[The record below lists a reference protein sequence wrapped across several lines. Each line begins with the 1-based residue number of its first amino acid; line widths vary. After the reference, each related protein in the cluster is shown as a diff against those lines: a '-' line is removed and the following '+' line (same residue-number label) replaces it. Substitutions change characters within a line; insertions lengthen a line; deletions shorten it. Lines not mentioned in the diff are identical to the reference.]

1 MVDDFTPHRIPVPYQ
16 SFINVLKIL
25 AVISV
30 LYIFLISIGLIG
42 TAFKGIGRGFAEELI
57 SSNAGPLIGLF
68 IGILATSIIQSS
80 STTTSIVVGLVAAG
94 TFGDDPHTAVAA
106 AIPYIM
112 GANIGTSI
120 TNTIVAMGHII
131 NKNEFRRAFSASI
144 VHDFFNVLSVLILFP
159 LQWATGFLSNS
170 ANWLASLIIGT
181 DAITFKSPL
190 KMITKPVVDWIRDL
204 FQFQDSNLGNWAL
217 ILLALIMLFISLR
230 FLTILIR
237 GLVMAK
243 LEAFFDSHIFKTWIR
258 AMIFGVFITVLVQS
272 SSITTSLVIPL
283 AGAGILR
290 LEQIFPY
297 TLGANIG
304 TTITALLAS
313 LVTGTHAPLA
323 VALGHLLFNIF
334 GIIIIWPFESIRTI
348 PIKMARWFAELSL
361 KNRIIPI
368 IYIVVVFFLIPISL
382 ILIVR

>member
-1 MVDDFTPHRIPVPYQ
+1 MVDDFNPHRSPAPYQ
-16 SFINVLKIL
+16 SFINFLKIL

-30 LYIFLISIGLIG
+30 LYFFLISIGLIG
-42 TAFKGIGRGFAEELI
+42 AAFKGIGRGFAEELI

-94 TFGDDPHTAVAA
+94 TFGDDPHAAVAA

-144 VHDFFNVLSVLILFP
+144 VHDFFNVFSVLILFP

-170 ANWLASLIIGT
+170 ANWLASLLIGT
-181 DAITFKSPL
+181 DAITFRSPL

-258 AMIFGVFITVLVQS
+258 AMMFGAFITVLVQS

-334 GIIIIWPFESIRTI
+334 GIIIIWPLESIRTI
-348 PIKMARWFAELSL
+348 PIKMARWFAKLAL

-368 IYIVVVFFLIPISL
+368 VYIVVVFFLIPISL